1 MVGDWLR
8 CATRAAA
15 QSSRRR
21 LLSALATSRGTT
33 RGREEGRDCPRL
45 ARVDP
50 CVACGRHDAGEDEDG
65 DAVASLAEEQR
76 IAEMKV
82 RERGSAS
89 CCPVR
94 HRLTHPGGLG

>member
-1 MVGDWLR
+1 MAQVRDAGGGAVFEAATSLGAGDESR
-8 CATRAAA
+8 HHTRA
-15 QSSRRR
+15 
-21 LLSALATSRGTT
+21 RG
-33 RGREEGRDCPRL
+33 DCPRL

-89 CCPVR
+89 C
-94 HRLTHPGGLG
+94 LSGSA